1 MARNSAQGE
10 PTDAA
15 WKGWSEG
22 HADLL
27 SNAHAPQRVL
37 LEAAV
42 RFMATIA
49 GHPIMTRMA
58 AFFLLHARM
67 GLTTAQVGAAV
78 GRTDRAMRFVQALSA
93 QELVESIWRELG
105 RHRTP
110 KLLPEHAGPIAKY
123 LVEHPDSTVEEILAF
138 LRSAL
143 GISVD
148 RQTLRRFSTTY
159 HLGVLRGRADAS
171 EGGEERPFS
180 SAARALEA
188 PSSCSPSRSG

>member
-15 WKGWSEG
+15 WKVWSEG

-93 QELVESIWRELG
+93 QELVESISRELG

-110 KLLPEHAGPIAKY
+110 KLSPEHAGPIAKY
-123 LVEHPDSTVEEILAF
+123 LVEHPDRTVEDILAF

-148 RQTLRRFSTTY
+148 RQTLRRFSKTS
-159 HLGVLRGRADAS
+159 HLGVLRGRADES
-171 EGGEERPFS
+171 EGEDERPFF

-188 PSSCSPSRSG
+188 PSSGSPSRSG

>member
-1 MARNSAQGE
+1 MATSVERSE
-10 PTDAA
+10 PTDAVWRA
-15 WKGWSEG
+15 WADQ

-27 SNAHAPQRVL
+27 GNSLGPQRVL

-42 RFMATIA
+42 RFVATVA
-49 GHPIMTRMA
+49 GHPIMTRLA

-67 GLTTAQVGAAV
+67 GLSTAQVGAAI

-123 LVEHPDSTVEEILAF
+123 LVEHPRSTAEEVMGFI
-138 LRSAL
+138 RSAFD
-143 GISVD
+143 ISVD

-159 HLGVLRGRADAS
+159 NLGVLRGREDEP
-171 EGGEERPFS
+171 EGDDERPFS
-180 SAARALEA
+180 SAARASGE
-188 PSSCSPSRSG
+188 PSSCSRLRSG

>member
-27 SNAHAPQRVL
+27 RNAHAPQRVL

-110 KLLPEHAGPIAKY
+110 KLSPEHAGPIAKY
-123 LVEHPDSTVEEILAF
+123 LVEHPDSTVEDILAF
-138 LRSAL
+138 VRSAL

-148 RQTLRRFSTTY
+148 RQTLRRFSKTY
-159 HLGVLRGRADAS
+159 HFEVLRGRADES
-171 EGGEERPFS
+171 EGEDERPFF
-180 SAARALEA
+180 SAARALEV